1 MEKSARSYNMEP
13 KEQKAFLDAETDKGW
28 VARLQPYWQRVGRQW
43 MDTRLAELA
52 GTPHEVYP
60 FKIACT
66 EAVML
71 PGLPPQTSKNG
82 DTSPGKK
89 TWMASLLNRYIFLT

>member
-1 MEKSARSYNMEP
+1 MSGQTSALL
-13 KEQKAFLDAETDKGW
+13 AACGT
-28 VARLQPYWQRVGRQW
+28 A
-43 MDTRLAELA
+43 MDGYRAAELA

-89 TWMASLLNRYIFLT
+89 T